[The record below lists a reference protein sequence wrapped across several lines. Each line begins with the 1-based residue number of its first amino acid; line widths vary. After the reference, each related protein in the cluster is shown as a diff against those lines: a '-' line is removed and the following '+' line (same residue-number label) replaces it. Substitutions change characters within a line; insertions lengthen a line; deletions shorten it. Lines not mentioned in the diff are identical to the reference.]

1 MNAGARGGKHA
12 GLRRHFFRLG
22 LCAALMVPAP
32 AAAEPNAQSDAEAR
46 FAEGR
51 RLMTEGKPE
60 QACLKFEQ
68 SQGLD
73 PATGT
78 LINLARCYARLGRT
92 ASAWTTYQ
100 AAASQSRA
108 AGQTKRESVARAQ
121 ADALEPELARLEL
134 DLTDSPRPEGF
145 QLLLDGVNWPGA
157 ASGLATPLDPGPHT
171 LVARA
176 PGFVEWSQHFDAIPR
191 EHTEIHVPVLHEA
204 PAASANVL
212 PKEEPSAQSVRA
224 PGSAAPAPT
233 PLRAAVRSELAPRQ
247 GSANTSKW
255 RTVGLVLGGAGIVGL
270 GVSVGFG
277 LRARHLDSESR
288 EDDHCEPGVGCDSRG
303 LELNRAARDAG
314 AISTVLFV
322 SGTVLSVTGVTL
334 YLFGDATRSSIALS
348 VSPVVT
354 ARETSLLFS
363 GGL

>member
-1 MNAGARGGKHA
+1 VNAGARGSKHA
-12 GLRRHFFRLG
+12 GLRGHFLRLG
-22 LCAALMVPAP
+22 LCAALTVPVP
-32 AAAEPNAQSDAEAR
+32 AAAEPNARSDADVL

-51 RLMTEGKPE
+51 RLMAEGKPE

-100 AAASQSRA
+100 AAASQSHA

-121 ADALEPELARLEL
+121 ADALEPELAKLEL
-134 DLTDSPRPEGF
+134 DLTDGPRPEGF
-145 QLLLDGVNWPGA
+145 EVLLDGVKWPGA
-157 ASGLATPLDPGPHT
+157 ASGLATPLDPGPHS

-204 PAASANVL
+204 PAASANAM
-212 PKEEPSAQSVRA
+212 PKEEPSAQSVRT

-233 PLRAAVRSELAPRQ
+233 RPRTTVRSELARRH
-247 GSANTSKW
+247 GSANPIQW

-270 GVSVGFG
+270 GVGAGFG
-277 LRARHLDSESR
+277 LRARRLDSESR
-288 EDDHCEPGVGCDSRG
+288 EDDHCEPGIGCDSRG
-303 LELNRAARDAG
+303 LELNRAARDAA

-334 YLFGDATRSSIALS
+334 YLFGDASRSSIARCRCR
-348 VSPVVT
+348 P
-354 ARETSLLFS
+354 
-363 GGL
+363 